1 MKNTKRVVLAV
12 AVLFV
17 VSVVAPAFAAADVT
31 VGSFLQEIAK
41 LNNLPAQDGREA
53 MTSLRAAGMNIPAMD
68 TRKALTEGDV
78 LSISE
83 VVGLNL
89 STKDP
94 SALFTQAQVDD
105 FLGSF
110 GSEFDTND
118 LAQNDDGLPGDDEQA
133 RPEDHAGGNGKGAD
147 PLTKGKGKKKGHDR
161 SPSEPE

>member
-1 MKNTKRVVLAV
+1 
-12 AVLFV
+12 
-17 VSVVAPAFAAADVT
+17 
-31 VGSFLQEIAK
+31 
-41 LNNLPAQDGREA
+41 
-53 MTSLRAAGMNIPAMD
+53 MD
-68 TRKALTEGDV
+68 TRKILTEGDV

-94 SALFTQAQVDD
+94 SAIFTQTQVDS

-110 GSEFDTND
+110 GNEFDATND
-118 LAQNDDGLPGDDEQA
+118 FAENNDGLPGDDDQA
-133 RPEDHAGGNGKGAD
+133 RPEGHGGGSGNSKGAD